1 MEHKLC
7 VRLMLP
13 RSIFGISFDG
23 LHQLY
28 CPTCSLKEKPQKG
41 WTNNLPFSESCTKP
55 SSSTSPFFTPTQMFT
70 FIYTLYP
77 FSHCCISQ
85 GRSSLE
91 ILFYFLLWKTQN
103 YFGDETLCI
112 SIKRIKGKK
121 TRVVFVPGNKIL
133 ATENVINQFKTKHH
147 EGTIEVFM
155 KLGQI

>member
-1 MEHKLC
+1 
-7 VRLMLP
+7 MLP
-13 RSIFGISFDG
+13 RSILGISFDG
-23 LHQLY
+23 LHQSC
-28 CPTCSLKEKPQKG
+28 CPTCSLKEEPQNG
-41 WTNNLPFSESCTKP
+41 WTNNLPFSESCTK
-55 SSSTSPFFTPTQMFT
+55 TSLQPHLFSLIHICLNLSILFTHFHIVALLQGGKVK
-70 FIYTLYP
+70 
-77 FSHCCISQ
+77 

-91 ILFYFLLWKTQN
+91 IVFIFLLWKTQN

-133 ATENVINQFKTKHH
+133 ATENVINQFKTTHH